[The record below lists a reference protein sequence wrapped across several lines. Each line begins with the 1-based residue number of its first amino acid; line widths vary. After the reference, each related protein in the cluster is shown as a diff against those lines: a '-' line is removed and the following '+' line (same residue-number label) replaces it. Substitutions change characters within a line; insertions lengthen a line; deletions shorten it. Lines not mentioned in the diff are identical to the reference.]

1 MAKDGFGLRGFLRIR
16 IGEEDKNGKQKV
28 VGDSGWV
35 ENMIVNLG
43 WQDYILASIG
53 SVTGSKYVKRMILA
67 TATDAPASNATALV
81 GETTRSTNINPTT
94 VGSFTLRF
102 TTQWAS
108 GDHPTGTPDIGS
120 AALINDTASA
130 GTILCGN
137 TFDSSTWN
145 SNQAVSATY
154 ELQKA

>member
-1 MAKDGFGLRGFLRIR
+1 MSKDGFRLKGFFRIR
-16 IGEEDKNGKQKV
+16 IGEEENGKTKI

-35 ENMIVNLG
+35 ENQIVNLG

-53 SVTGSKYVKRMILA
+53 SVTGSKYVKRMILGTGA
-67 TATDAPASNATALV
+67 APASNDTALA
-81 GETTRSTNINPTT
+81 GETTRSTSINAAT

-102 TTQWAS
+102 TTQWTS
-108 GDHPTGTPDIGS
+108 GLHPTGTPDIAN
-120 AALINDTASA
+120 AALINDTASD

>member
-1 MAKDGFGLRGFLRIR
+1 MKEGFGLRGFLRIR
-16 IGEEDKNGKQKV
+16 IGEEDKNGKQVV

-35 ENMIVNLG
+35 ENQIVNLG

-53 SVTGSKYVKRMILA
+53 SVTGSKYVKRMILG
-67 TATDAPASNATALV
+67 TGGAPASDDTVLA
-81 GETTRSTNINPTT
+81 GETARSSDINAVTS
-94 VGSFTLRF
+94 GSFTLRF

-108 GDHPTGTPDIGS
+108 GDHPGGTPDIAN
-120 AALINDTASA
+120 AALINDTASD

-145 SNQAVSATY
+145 NNQAVSATY

>member
-1 MAKDGFGLRGFLRIR
+1 MSKDGIKLRGFFRLR
-16 IGEEDKNGKQKV
+16 IGEEDKSGKTKV
-28 VGDSGWV
+28 VGCSGWIK
-35 ENMIVNLG
+35 NQIVNLG

-53 SVTGSKYVKRMILA
+53 SVTGSKYVKRMILGTGA
-67 TATDAPASNATALV
+67 APASNDTGLA
-81 GETTRSTNINPTT
+81 GETTRSTDINAVT

-102 TTQWAS
+102 TTQWTS
-108 GDHPTGTPDIGS
+108 GLHPGGTPNIAN
-120 AALINDTASA
+120 AALINNTATG

-137 TFDSSTWN
+137 AFGSSTWN

>member
-1 MAKDGFGLRGFLRIR
+1 MSKDLVGLRGFFRIK
-16 IGEEDKNGKQKV
+16 IGEEENGKTKV

-35 ENMIVNLG
+35 ENMVVNLG
-43 WQDYILASIG
+43 WQDYIFASIG

-67 TATDAPASNATALV
+67 TATDAPLSNATALV
-81 GETTRSTNINPTT
+81 GETTRSTNIDAAT

-108 GDHPTGTPDIGS
+108 GEHPTGTPDIGS
-120 AALINDTASA
+120 AALINDTASD

-145 SNQAVSATY
+145 SNQGVSATY